1 MPSCPNSWDATHWVP
16 ISSCR
21 SPCHDSVSLPRRES
35 RGQKEGGYD
44 LHKVERSPGRGPPGW
59 DSSCARGETQAWP
72 ASWAPQG
79 RGAGAP
85 SAPAGPSTVGAGCGQ
100 KPHRAQVSSLGQ
112 KGQEER
118 RATGR
123 GEEGWRKDGE
133 LRPRS
138 SERRLGRR
146 RAPRAQCS
154 GRPRHPALSDGP
166 GAGRSPPLFPEV
178 VGIVTPE
185 VSAQA
190 QPPQPLRRSHGSAL
204 SSPGSDPATGACGVG
219 REAGA
224 RGARDKLGTWRWR
237 PRESAAPRTPP
248 RASGYPVAPLRSGHP
263 GIHMREEDPD
273 GFLSARGPWG

>member
-59 DSSCARGETQAWP
+59 DSSCAREKRRPGGPPGLPRAGALEPRVPPLAR
-72 ASWAPQG
+72 APWG
-79 RGAGAP
+79 RG
-85 SAPAGPSTVGAGCGQ
+85 VGRNHTGLKFPLLA
-100 KPHRAQVSSLGQ
+100 
-112 KGQEER
+112 R
-118 RATGR
+118 R
-123 GEEGWRKDGE
+123 
-133 LRPRS
+133 
-138 SERRLGRR
+138 GRR
-146 RAPRAQCS
+146 RGGPRGEGRRVGGRTESSGPGLQSGGWGAAALPVLSAQA
-154 GRPRHPALSDGP
+154 RPRHPALSDGP

-178 VGIVTPE
+178 AGIVTPE

-190 QPPQPLRRSHGSAL
+190 QPPQPPRGATAL

-224 RGARDKLGTWRWR
+224 RGPGTSWGCGGGGPETQQLPTHPQR
-237 PRESAAPRTPP
+237 P
-248 RASGYPVAPLRSGHP
+248 RASPAAPLRSGHP
-263 GIHMREEDPD
+263 GIHLGEEDSD
-273 GFLSARGPWG
+273 GSLSTRGPSG